1 MKKLSKRLLSLMLAV
16 IMAMPVIL
24 AMPFTANAATVN
36 SVMNE
41 HLVAQYFT
49 DSNLTADKSGH
60 GYSLEQVGNAASW
73 TNESNID
80 CVKFPGGNKTNYY
93 RVRLN
98 NILSNADLNHGITVT
113 FRAKR
118 SGDGWQRFFELS
130 QYGGLGDGTQTSYV
144 YFSPNDSGSSKFM
157 NTSFK
162 TNSQSSAFTTGI
174 DDNWHSYAMVIY
186 DGFAT
191 LHKDGRYW
199 SRLDD
204 TDRIREDWLNN
215 IKSGYLLIG
224 GSSYEAD
231 PAFQGWMR
239 DFRVYD
245 TALNSTQ
252 LRLASTDANNNHAA
266 VDVNYETSVDF
277 HGLEGKTY
285 SREGGVYYYSPTDK
299 NYGLIRQ
306 STAESFNNDDNM
318 RYFRMWDKNDKLR
331 YNDSASPAE
340 GVFQS
345 KSDFRFDAWF
355 GARNDTNGPYLIAIE
370 NKNGGLPIQLLKNGN
385 IKVNNTEITGVNAV
399 YSGSN
404 EKYHISYTFSFDY
417 SEQMLHFSAWG
428 EYTDNNG
435 NYNMQKTKDVK
446 VTDYGLTL
454 DPGNLKGINFL
465 DGSGNGHVRFGG
477 VSFYTPANQTKNSQ
491 FISVAKEYVK
501 ANMGNYSKTSD
512 VNTFNAKA
520 YHYSNEATDG
530 YANVVWCPQGDD
542 TTTADGGDHD
552 QDWLRYCVFFQK
564 NIVIAYDGVHKPA
577 VPVVLE
583 MWLSDAWAVSPAK
596 SRWVRCSHWE
606 INGQPFKNDHKWR
619 GYTESNEG
627 GDRWKVWPGSIYTT
641 DDNAREKIGYSPG
654 QDNDFKVDNKSTR
667 KWFWNKMNYTGSVNT
682 TDYFEKHSNLSIRM
696 YRSNNNNASG
706 FWDNDKIANNNHNI
720 YVINYK
726 PIYDKI
732 DALKSTYNTV
742 AANGDD
748 YYTEDSLNQFYCAA
762 YKFMTCSPKNSYD
775 YSTCTYQAVAQNAG
789 DIKDSLAEYSKIN
802 LIRRADFS
810 ALDTAYSSA
819 KTKLNQSPQAY
830 TNSTLNSLRTAFN
843 KIVYAPDNGTYYRPN
858 MKYSDYQNAINAE
871 TTSLNNSINALEG
884 LASFSALDEAKD
896 AAIAEVDSAAIVDA
910 NTTSSVAAA
919 KAYLQNANEFPYE
932 YSAVRNDTG
941 VSKNSKIAAETTKF
955 NNWKAAGYLDK
966 LADLTYFDAEFDK
979 ANTFLM
985 NLDGK
990 TAEYTADS
998 VQAVID
1004 AVTAAGNA
1012 QGSNKSVQ
1020 TIATANA
1027 ATRKVDFG
1035 QKVQAD
1041 ANAFADDIR
1050 DAMAGLEKAS
1060 SVVSST
1066 DTSAFEAAVEKL
1078 NNIDPDA
1085 YDVSEGDIASIR
1097 RSANA
1102 TISSS
1107 ESQKEYNGTTI
1118 NVLNDNITQQDIDD
1132 ATTAIT
1138 TALTVSTKRYTI
1150 NKSDD
1155 GADFDISSKNGTYEN
1170 GSATYGTTLVCNSG
1184 DADTAWYLEIQ
1195 TGSMHKKMAF
1205 AGNGQRLQT
1214 KVLGTTT
1221 IKAVKR
1227 ATGQKKVRI
1236 LRQYDNAEITDR
1248 SPVQAVDYVSG
1259 EFTLPAATAIAYY
1272 TFSGYYVGG
1281 TQYAA
1286 GDVVSISE
1294 DTDII
1299 AKYTADANANC
1310 AINATGYTGTVK
1322 YNDKVELTG
1331 NDDAYA
1337 WVEEVDSLGTHYRPF
1352 YIGKNVSFFASE
1364 SANLKAVTKSEFDAF
1379 KFSLPTVNLRKS
1391 GVVSEGAK
1399 TIFNAQIVP
1408 GDANVQEYGILIAA
1422 PYGATPA
1429 ASIDATQVVIENSGK
1444 HASEGY
1450 QVLRAK
1456 STKLVGANQFTIS
1469 VNGIPSGYIYRGY
1482 LIYADSNGNLHNV
1495 YSEAMR

>member
-1 MKKLSKRLLSLMLAV
+1 MKKLSKRLLSLMLAA

-24 AMPFTANAATVN
+24 AVPSTASAQSFSNLSPTKYGLVKTGGNRGNGNKGNIVNDGGNDNTSAMLWEFDLTGISDDYIKVDSATFSLDVWDINNKNIANQQLDFYYCDPAGLKNRDGYLNN
-36 SVMNE
+36 SN
-41 HLVAQYFT
+41 YT
-49 DSNLTADKSGH
+49 DS
-60 GYSLEQVGNAASW
+60 
-73 TNESNID
+73 TNIH
-80 CVKFPGGNKTNYY
+80 
-93 RVRLN
+93 
-98 NILSNADLNHGITVT
+98 A
-113 FRAKR
+113 
-118 SGDGWQRFFELS
+118 
-130 QYGGLGDGTQTSYV
+130 GDGTTAPDSFKSAFGINSGDYIGYRTHSYDSNSATITFSNDALKNAIKKAHDEGWRSIVFVVMHNRKASSTWSDIWAGLPKLSFTTSTISAKEFAQSKISAYSASENLKTTGAIKFSGGGDAYSTNVLYSNNGNYDSTYFEGVLNGKNKFGFNIYPASSRVV
-144 YFSPNDSGSSKFM
+144 YLYDSNDSVVQYPLIAKGQRIAASATTVHWGINYLAVNNSPN
-157 NTSFK
+157 
-162 TNSQSSAFTTGI
+162 
-174 DDNWHSYAMVIY
+174 
-186 DGFAT
+186 
-191 LHKDGRYW
+191 W
-199 SRLDD
+199 SLYRDWNICNG
-204 TDRIREDWLNN
+204 DRIW
-215 IKSGYLLIG
+215 K
-224 GSSYEAD
+224 
-231 PAFQGWMR
+231 
-239 DFRVYD
+239 
-245 TALNSTQ
+245 
-252 LRLASTDANNNHAA
+252 
-266 VDVNYETSVDF
+266 
-277 HGLEGKTY
+277 
-285 SREGGVYYYSPTDK
+285 
-299 NYGLIRQ
+299 
-306 STAESFNNDDNM
+306 
-318 RYFRMWDKNDKLR
+318 
-331 YNDSASPAE
+331 SASPTSGNYGTDIINYDIE
-340 GVFQS
+340 NTDNYNSDISVGGWGSTSGSYTNDGSRTYSNIVKFDSSLIDFSDSYIYTISDLPVFKANVDGAGHWIGNQA
-345 KSDFRFDAWF
+345 AW
-355 GARNDTNGPYLIAIE
+355 NNIE
-370 NKNGGLPIQLLKNGN
+370 NKNWNNITINGKQSITLKVLNVKPLKDIVTASDFKTRFN
-385 IKVNNTEITGVNAV
+385 DVVNNEWM
-399 YSGSN
+399 
-404 EKYHISYTFSFDY
+404 YTAESLANFY
-417 SEQMLHFSAWG
+417 KAYAEALCI
-428 EYTDNNG
+428 
-435 NYNMQKTKDVK
+435 V
-446 VTDYGLTL
+446 
-454 DPGNLKGINFL
+454 LKG
-465 DGSGNGHVRFGG
+465 
-477 VSFYTPANQTKNSQ
+477 
-491 FISVAKEYVK
+491 
-501 ANMGNYSKTSD
+501 
-512 VNTFNAKA
+512 
-520 YHYSNEATDG
+520 
-530 YANVVWCPQGDD
+530 
-542 TTTADGGDHD
+542 
-552 QDWLRYCVFFQK
+552 
-564 NIVIAYDGVHKPA
+564 
-577 VPVVLE
+577 
-583 MWLSDAWAVSPAK
+583 
-596 SRWVRCSHWE
+596 
-606 INGQPFKNDHKWR
+606 
-619 GYTESNEG
+619 
-627 GDRWKVWPGSIYTT
+627 
-641 DDNAREKIGYSPG
+641 
-654 QDNDFKVDNKSTR
+654 
-667 KWFWNKMNYTGSVNT
+667 
-682 TDYFEKHSNLSIRM
+682 
-696 YRSNNNNASG
+696 
-706 FWDNDKIANNNHNI
+706 
-720 YVINYK
+720 
-726 PIYDKI
+726 
-732 DALKSTYNTV
+732 
-742 AANGDD
+742 
-748 YYTEDSLNQFYCAA
+748 
-762 YKFMTCSPKNSYD
+762 YD
-775 YSTCTYQAVAQNAG
+775 YSTDTGLNAVA
-789 DIKDSLAEYSKIN
+789 SKISTAVSDVN
-802 LIRRADFS
+802 SYKNPTLNTFTITYNRADGNRTETVTAGNKLASIPSNSTTAHIASTNTHNVYNWSTSSGVWDLTSTPSGTHIPHSNETYYEAATPTSCSFANDVHTATNEHNGYTDKKCS
-810 ALDTAYSSA
+810 ACGNVDLTQIAYNPLDWSTYDTKLAAYNTAITSDNYTDDSIATCTTAVTAATLNKASTLPSNTPQSTVDNAANAIDSAVSALIGRAAFGALDTAKANADAWANASARADEYTGSSI
-819 KTKLNQSPQAY
+819 QAY
-830 TNSTLNSLRTAFN
+830 KDYLNS
-843 KIVYAPDNGTYYRPN
+843 V
-858 MKYSDYQNAINAE
+858 S
-871 TTSLNNSINALEG
+871 
-884 LASFSALDEAKD
+884 
-896 AAIAEVDSAAIVDA
+896 
-910 NTTSSVAAA
+910 
-919 KAYLQNANEFPYE
+919 EFPYE
-932 YSAVRNDTG
+932 NNASRTNTP
-941 VSKNSKIAAETTKF
+941 VSDQTLINSEITKY
-955 NNWKAAGYLDK
+955 NNAQTYAQANILDP

-1041 ANAFADDIR
+1041 ANSFADDIR

-1060 SVVSST
+1060 SVVPST

-1107 ESQKEYNGTTI
+1107 ESHKEYNGATI

-1150 NKSDD
+1150 NKSGD

-1170 GSATYGTTLVCNSG
+1170 GSATYGTTIVANSG

-1248 SPVQAVDYVSG
+1248 SPVQVVDYVSG

-1331 NDDAYA
+1331 NDDTYA

-1364 SANLKAVTKSEFDAF
+1364 SSNLKAVTKSEFDAF